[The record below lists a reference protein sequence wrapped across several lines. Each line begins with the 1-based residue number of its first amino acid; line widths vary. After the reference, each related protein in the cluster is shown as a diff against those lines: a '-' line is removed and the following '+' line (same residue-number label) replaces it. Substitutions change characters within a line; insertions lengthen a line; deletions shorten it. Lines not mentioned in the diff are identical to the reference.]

1 MPSFVTIKDLRQ
13 ECDRYCSPGLAVSHK
28 KTTAV
33 VLTHSLLL

>member
-1 MPSFVTIKDLRQ
+1 MASFVTIKDLRQ

-33 VLTHSLLL
+33 VFAYSR